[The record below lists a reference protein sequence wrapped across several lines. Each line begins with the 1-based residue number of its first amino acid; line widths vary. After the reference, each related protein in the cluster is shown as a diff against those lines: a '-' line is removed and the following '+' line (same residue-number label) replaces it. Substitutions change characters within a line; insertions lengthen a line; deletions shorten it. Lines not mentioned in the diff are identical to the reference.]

1 MLVLFLYCLLLWI
14 LQVNYSSPD
23 QCTQELLH
31 ILKLTVKISS
41 IWYDLLWTIRTP
53 SWSFWKVY
61 RFWFEQALRR
71 VFGKSTD
78 VWRWAVLMT
87 DLFKILVVLLHI
99 TTLTRIPIYKKGGK
113 NKQVYTSSNSIYTSK
128 ELHRQVLRSA
138 HEVSWRRATCFP
150 KATQLTDQPCI
161 QRLVDSGNEAKP

>member
-87 DLFKILVVLLHI
+87 GQTSSKSWLSYFTSQLSQEFQSI
-99 TTLTRIPIYKKGGK
+99 KKGGK
-113 NKQVYTSSNSIYTSK
+113 TNKYILQVIQCTRVKSCIARFCGLHMK
-128 ELHRQVLRSA
+128 FPDGELPAS
-138 HEVSWRRATCFP
+138 RRP
-150 KATQLTDQPCI
+150 L
-161 QRLVDSGNEAKP
+161 N